1 MNQLTNLTCLIS
13 KLFPNNDEI
22 VDKQNHKTNQL
33 PIDKMT
39 NILSKTDIDKI
50 PLELEFFGG
59 GKNQLSDNYVN
70 ALQLS
75 PNSFIPI

>member
-33 PIDKMT
+33 PIDK
-39 NILSKTDIDKI
+39 I

-59 GKNQLSDNYVN
+59 GKNQLSDNYVK

>member
-33 PIDKMT
+33 PIDKMN
-39 NILSKTDIDKI
+39 NILSKIDVDKI
-50 PLELEFFGG
+50 PLELKFFGG
-59 GKNQLSDNYVN
+59 GENQLSDNYVK

>member
-1 MNQLTNLTCLIS
+1 
-13 KLFPNNDEI
+13 
-22 VDKQNHKTNQL
+22 
-33 PIDKMT
+33 MT

-59 GKNQLSDNYVN
+59 GKNQLSDNYVK